1 MGPRDATALRVSPGR
16 RADGWPVSEA
26 GPQSGGTSGEGAGTV
41 MGSTS
46 RPGTRPLLSETAGG
60 RRRGIGPGSELVI
73 LKGTRVTCADWR
85 SSSPGLLWP
94 SAGALGEGSGVPSA
108 GESPSCDRN
117 GDPWRRLQADLGPRQ
132 GPSWGRSGP
141 SPASCKPE
149 TAEGAGGTGRL
160 SYHSRPVPRAVGF
173 R

>member
-1 MGPRDATALRVSPGR
+1 MDGR
-16 RADGWPVSEA
+16 LARQD
-26 GPQSGGTSGEGAGTV
+26 
-41 MGSTS
+41 
-46 RPGTRPLLSETAGG
+46 RKAGG
-60 RRRGIGPGSELVI
+60 HLGRERGQSWAPLHAQVPDLYCLKPRGGRQRGIGPGSELAI

-149 TAEGAGGTGRL
+149 AAEGAGGTGRL